1 MTAEYVLLS
10 ALATLLGL
18 SSLLLLLL
26 LLLLPL
32 ILLLLELVIEPM
44 RLKDSF
50 LVIVAG
56 AWMALM
62 VGP

>member
-1 MTAEYVLLS
+1 MTAKYVLLS
-10 ALATLLGL
+10 ALAVLGL
-18 SSLLLLLL
+18 LSLLLLL

-44 RLKDSF
+44 RLKGSF

>member
-1 MTAEYVLLS
+1 MTAKYVLLS
-10 ALATLLGL
+10 ALAALGL
-18 SSLLLLLL
+18 LSLLL

-44 RLKDSF
+44 RLKGSF

-62 VGP
+62 VRP

>member
-1 MTAEYVLLS
+1 VTAKYVLLS
-10 ALATLLGL
+10 ALAVLGL
-18 SSLLLLLL
+18 LSLLLLL

-44 RLKDSF
+44 RLKGSF